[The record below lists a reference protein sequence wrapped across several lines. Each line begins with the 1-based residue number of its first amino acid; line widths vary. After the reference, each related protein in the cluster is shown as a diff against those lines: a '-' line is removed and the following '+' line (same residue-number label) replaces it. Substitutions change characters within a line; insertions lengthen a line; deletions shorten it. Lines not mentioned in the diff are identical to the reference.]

1 MSDTLWRLLSPEVFA
16 VSTFGLAATMFV
28 VGGGRAALLVAVVGW
43 FLLTPLSTVLREL
56 AEEEDLDE
64 AANPTDESTAT
75 ETATTPDAETSD
87 PVERLRERYADGE
100 IDDVEFERQLE
111 ALLATEDADPETAHE
126 RLQNRGGERKT
137 DTDDLSE
144 LLDDSET
151 RDGGDET
158 GNGEREVERE

>member
-56 AEEEDLDE
+56 AED
-64 AANPTDESTAT
+64 
-75 ETATTPDAETSD
+75 TPDAETSD

-126 RLQNRGGERKT
+126 RLQDRSGERRT

>member
-16 VSTFGLAATMFV
+16 VSTFGFTATLLV

-43 FLLTPLSTVLREL
+43 FLLTPLSAVLREL
-56 AEEEDLDE
+56 AEEDSEE

-75 ETATTPDAETSD
+75 ETATTPEAETGD

-126 RLQNRGGERKT
+126 RLQDRGGERRT

-151 RDGGDET
+151 RDGGDEA
-158 GNGEREVERE
+158 GNGEREVEHE